1 MIKSMTGF
9 GHAEHS
15 DEKRSITVDI
25 KTVNHRY
32 CDFFVHMPRAYSF
45 AEEKVKAAIRETVRR
60 GKIDVTITVDSA
72 ADDDVKLELNKA
84 LARQYYEKLTE
95 LSDAFDVMGNI
106 SLEYLASMPDVIK
119 TTQSHP
125 DEEEITEAIL
135 IPVRDAARKLDE
147 MRITEG
153 RKLESDLLKK
163 RGTILGYLSEIEKR
177 APEVPAVYAEKLKS
191 RIAELLGSETE
202 VPEERIAQ
210 EAAIFADRCCVDEEI
225 TRLHSHLD
233 QFAAIIAENGANGKR
248 LDFLVQEM
256 NREANTIGSKA
267 NDLAITEQVLKI
279 KAEVEKIRE
288 QVQNI
293 E

>member
-106 SLEYLASMPDVIK
+106 SLEYLASMPDA
-119 TTQSHP
+119 S
-125 DEEEITEAIL
+125 
-135 IPVRDAARKLDE
+135 
-147 MRITEG
+147 
-153 RKLESDLLKK
+153 
-163 RGTILGYLSEIEKR
+163 
-177 APEVPAVYAEKLKS
+177 
-191 RIAELLGSETE
+191 
-202 VPEERIAQ
+202 
-210 EAAIFADRCCVDEEI
+210 
-225 TRLHSHLD
+225 
-233 QFAAIIAENGANGKR
+233 KR
-248 LDFLVQEM
+248 LG
-256 NREANTIGSKA
+256 RTPTRRRSPK
-267 NDLAITEQVLKI
+267 
-279 KAEVEKIRE
+279 RS
-288 QVQNI
+288 
-293 E
+293 

>member
-119 TTQSHP
+119 TTRSHP

-147 MRITEG
+147 MRITGG

>member
-1 MIKSMTGF
+1 
-9 GHAEHS
+9 
-15 DEKRSITVDI
+15 
-25 KTVNHRY
+25 
-32 CDFFVHMPRAYSF
+32 MPRAYSF

-119 TTQSHP
+119 TTRSHP

>member
-119 TTQSHP
+119 TTRSHP

-177 APEVPAVYAEKLKS
+177 APEVPAVYAEKLK
-191 RIAELLGSETE
+191 AGS
-202 VPEERIAQ
+202 PNCSGPRRRYRRSA
-210 EAAIFADRCCVDEEI
+210 
-225 TRLHSHLD
+225 
-233 QFAAIIAENGANGKR
+233 
-248 LDFLVQEM
+248 
-256 NREANTIGSKA
+256 
-267 NDLAITEQVLKI
+267 
-279 KAEVEKIRE
+279 
-288 QVQNI
+288 
-293 E
+293 

>member
-9 GHAEHS
+9 GHAECS
-15 DEKRSITVDI
+15 DEKRNVTVDI
-25 KTVNHRY
+25 RTVNHRY

-45 AEEKVKAAIRETVRR
+45 AEEAVKSAVRETVKR
-60 GKIDVTITVDSA
+60 GKVDITITVDTVC
-72 ADDDVKLELNKA
+72 DEDIKLELNKA
-84 LARQYYEKLTE
+84 LATQYYEKLTE
-95 LSDAFDVMGNI
+95 LSHAFDVMGNI
-106 SLEYLASMPDVIK
+106 SLEYLASQPDVIK
-119 TTQSHP
+119 TAQARP
-125 DEEEITEAIL
+125 DEEELTEAIL
-135 IPVRDAARKLDE
+135 APVREAAAKLDE

-153 RKLESDLLKK
+153 RKLEKDLLEK
-163 RGTILGYLSEIEKR
+163 RETILGYLAEIEKR
-177 APEVPAVYAEKLKS
+177 APEVPAVYAEKLKN
-191 RIAELLGSETE
+191 RINDLLGSSSE
-202 VPEERIAQ
+202 VSDERIAQ

-233 QFAAIIAENGANGKR
+233 QFKSIIAERGPNGKR

>member
-119 TTQSHP
+119 TTRSHP